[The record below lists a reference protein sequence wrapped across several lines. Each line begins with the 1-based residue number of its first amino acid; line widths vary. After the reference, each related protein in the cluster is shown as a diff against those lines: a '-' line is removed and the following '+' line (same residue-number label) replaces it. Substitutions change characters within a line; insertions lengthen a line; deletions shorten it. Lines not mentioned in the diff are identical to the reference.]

1 VKRGVCGVVELTV
14 GDSDKGRRRR
24 SRGRCGW
31 WISIGTEVRVGGLG
45 GDSSTA
51 VVEEGEGG
59 GPAVSEGAVLSSRK
73 PLRKKGL
80 SHHQGRRVTPKKP
93 HQE

>member
-51 VVEEGEGG
+51 VVEEEEGG
-59 GPAVSEGAVLSSRK
+59 GPAVSGSGTLIREAIEEEGVEPPSG
-73 PLRKKGL
+73 KKG
-80 SHHQGRRVTPKKP
+80 HT
-93 HQE
+93 EEAE

>member
-59 GPAVSEGAVLSSRK
+59 GGDRRCQRERYS
-73 PLRKKGL
+73 
-80 SHHQGRRVTPKKP
+80 HQGS
-93 HQE
+93 H